1 MVCSSGRRPRCQR
14 SRRAR
19 GDYSRNVQLSRGVDM
34 APRTS
39 TNDTKPS
46 AAMTKQEVDS
56 IDGGARSLLS
66 LAEHL
71 PTLFLMMIGIPIV
84 VSWLKEH

>member
-1 MVCSSGRRPRCQR
+1 
-14 SRRAR
+14 
-19 GDYSRNVQLSRGVDM
+19 M

-46 AAMTKQEVDS
+46 AAMTKSEVDS

>member
-1 MVCSSGRRPRCQR
+1 
-14 SRRAR
+14 
-19 GDYSRNVQLSRGVDM
+19 
-34 APRTS
+34 
-39 TNDTKPS
+39 
-46 AAMTKQEVDS
+46 MTKQEVDS